1 MADNNKVMTLDEFLQ
16 SKAEEVRNE
25 AYNKSKTRKKG
36 VEIRY
41 DADENSKLLNELI
54 ISDHIYDGNRMY
66 SPPRQGEEAF
76 QGFSERDIANYNQAV
91 KETENNCDYGLNCI
105 ATATDNYPDGSR
117 TIVNKDFADRYEELG
132 FKEVSMEEALPGD
145 IVQQIN
151 ENGPYHGMIFNGFD
165 EHGNPTFNY
174 SSGGIEEGHYVV
186 GGQNYSPKY
195 KVYRYIGTPELI
207 EQWTNEYNSSSNNTN
222 VEQKR
227 LGGMKKCRKKK
238 FIGGALNAVGSVASA
253 GINAAAQ
260 TKMAQMNVELGKAQI
275 QSQKEMSNRQNASAY
290 LSNMNRFA
298 NQDMEGFYDKY
309 KPQFKCGG
317 KVRFKANLGK
327 FKDRN

>member
-1 MADNNKVMTLDEFLQ
+1 MADTNKVMTLDEFLQ
-16 SKAEEVRNE
+16 SKAEEVRNA

-41 DADENSKLLNELI
+41 DSDENSKLLNELI

-66 SPPRQGEEAF
+66 SPPRKGERAF
-76 QGFSERDIANYNQAV
+76 EGFSERDIANYNQAI

-151 ENGPYHGMIFNGFD
+151 KYGPYHGMIFNGFD

-186 GGQNYSPKY
+186 GGQNYSPNY
-195 KVYRYIGTPELI
+195 KVYRYVGTPELI

-238 FIGGALNAVGSVASA
+238 FIGGLISTIGSVASA

-260 TKMAQMNVELGKAQI
+260 LHNTKVNASLMREQI

-298 NQDMEGFYDKY
+298 NQDMDGFYDKY